1 MVQLRG
7 FHALVAGGPPPFGL
21 PLWTRGWGGSDRV
34 VCLWVKQWCLKLSE
48 AWPFTRQF
56 SLAAR
61 TPDGCLRHSLAD
73 EGGQARHAVTLR
85 RPRQPVYVADVARKG
100 LSRDPGLAV
109 SLQILQGFRIS
120 GSRGQG
126 SKRQGGE
133 VNAWGQ
139 NKGKIIPSQG
149 AEWHGLV
156 GG

>member
-1 MVQLRG
+1 MLWSQGVLHNSVCHCG
-7 FHALVAGGPPPFGL
+7 LVTEGGVWKGGL
-21 PLWTRGWGGSDRV
+21 SLGEG
-34 VCLWVKQWCLKLSE
+34 WCLKLSE

-109 SLQILQGFRIS
+109 SLQGFRIS
-120 GSRGQG
+120 GPRGQA

-133 VNAWGQ
+133 VNTWGY
-139 NKGKIIPSQG
+139 NKGKMIPSQG